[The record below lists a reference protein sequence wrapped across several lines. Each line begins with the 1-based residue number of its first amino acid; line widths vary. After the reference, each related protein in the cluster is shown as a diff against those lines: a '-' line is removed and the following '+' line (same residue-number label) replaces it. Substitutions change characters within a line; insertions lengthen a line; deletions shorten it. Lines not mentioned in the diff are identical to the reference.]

1 MLYLSNAPMAT
12 SIASVT
18 SFQSRN
24 RLYTSEKYGYQVR
37 YPNSWTYQTLPSVSP
52 GVLEEIIFS
61 RATDK
66 IVILTTRE
74 ISTNTLFPEAPLE
87 FAVRGGLA
95 ARYHDYDKITGQ
107 SLDRVVIGREDGTY
121 QELRGYGRFFDQ
133 IVNSFTILD
142 KTDNS
147 IQPLAPV
154 TGG

>member
-1 MLYLSNAPMAT
+1 MAT

-121 QELRGYGRFFDQ
+121 QELRGYGRFFDH